1 MRFLIFILIVFLPI
15 STAHA
20 AWTYTQNMDGL
31 TGAGADLNGQ
41 DSWSGGTG
49 YDVTTAGTM
58 QGTKYVNMITSTEQ
72 DMQRTVTSSTSGVM
86 SVMMRKGSASAL
98 IWDVRINSGATIGTF
113 VRFSPDGNIYQLHS
127 GSTVLQTYTAA
138 TNYAVE
144 TEYDVATDQ
153 YRVRIDGGAWSS
165 WQVFYLSATFTSVDR
180 IFFSKQDAGTQGVSF
195 DDIKDT
201 TPAGVSSN
209 PLQNVIL
216 FE

>member
-1 MRFLIFILIVFLPI
+1 MRFLALILLIFLPLN
-15 STAHA
+15 TANA

-58 QGTKYVNMITSTEQ
+58 QGTKYVNMVNTAEQ
-72 DMQRTVTSSTSGVM
+72 DMSRTVTSSTAGVM

-98 IWDVRINSGATIGTF
+98 VWDVRINSGATIGTF
-113 VRFSPDGNIYQLHS
+113 VRFKANGSIYQMHS
-127 GSTVLQTYTAA
+127 TETALQTYTAA
-138 TNYAVE
+138 TNYTIE

-153 YRVRIDGGAWSS
+153 YRVRINAGSWSS
-165 WQVFYLSATFTSVDR
+165 WQPFYLSATLTSVDK
-180 IFFSKQDAGTQGVSF
+180 IYFSKQDGGTQGVSF

-201 TPAGVSSN
+201 TPAVVSSN
-209 PLQNVIL
+209 PLQDVIF